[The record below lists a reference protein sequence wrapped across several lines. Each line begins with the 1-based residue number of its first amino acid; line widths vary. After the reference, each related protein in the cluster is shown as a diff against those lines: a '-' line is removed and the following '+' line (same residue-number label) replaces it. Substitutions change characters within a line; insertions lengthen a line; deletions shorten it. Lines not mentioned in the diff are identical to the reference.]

1 MEKRVF
7 LAIFLCFIVVWVW
20 QAYFVPKP
28 PPGPLATTP
37 ATGPANGAAPAPATA
52 PASPDA
58 TASAPAAP
66 EPPAAAP
73 IVADVAARDIVIE
86 TDSIRAVISTA
97 GAVLKSWKLK
107 KYFDDTGTHQAL
119 ELVPQDVPP
128 GAYARPFTLVT
139 DDAGVTQTLSRA
151 LFKPSAEGLTLGSA
165 PGTLSFVYQDASG
178 LNARKT
184 FYFQPDGKPYVVNVE
199 AAIDVGGSPQAVEI
213 DWGPALGLGYS
224 PDGSQSMPVRAIQ
237 YRNDNV
243 ERLTVDNL
251 KEQSRYEGQLRYV
264 GVDEHYFLSSALPG
278 TQAVTVKYQPVTLPA
293 PAAAEG
299 KVRTFISYSVRVPSA
314 SHGTATVPFFIGPK
328 DFDVL
333 KSVDVQLSRAIDFG
347 MFAWLV
353 VPLLQS
359 LKWINGFLGNFGWS
373 IIVLTLLINL
383 AMFPLRHKSM
393 VSMRKM
399 QALQPEVKA
408 IQDRYAKYKLTDPE
422 RQKMNQEM
430 MALYKQKGVNP
441 ASGCVPML
449 LTMPVLFAF
458 YQMLASA
465 IELRGAP
472 FFGWIQDLSKMDP
485 WFVTPLIM
493 GGTMFWQQKMMPAA
507 ADPVQAKMFMFMPV
521 IFTVMFLWAP
531 SGLVIYWLVSNVMAI
546 GQQYLTNRIIGAPG
560 RPPRPVAAAAAADRG
575 RKRP

>member
-28 PPGPLATTP
+28 PPPPAPGATP
-37 ATGPANGAAPAPATA
+37 AATA
-52 PASPDA
+52 PANGV
-58 TASAPAAP
+58 APV
-66 EPPAAAP
+66 PPAPGSPEATGGAAVSEVPTAAP
-73 IVADVAARDIVIE
+73 IVADTAARDIVIE

-107 KYFDDTGTHQAL
+107 KYFDDNGTHQPL

-139 DDAGVTQTLSRA
+139 DDPGVTQTLARA
-151 LFKPSAEGLTLGSA
+151 LFKPSAEGLSLGSA
-165 PGTLSFVYQDASG
+165 PGTLSFQYQDASG

-224 PDGSQSMPVRAIQ
+224 PDGSQTMPVRAIQ
-237 YRNDNV
+237 HRNDDV
-243 ERLTVDNL
+243 ERLTVDEL

-264 GVDEHYFLSSALPG
+264 GVDEQYFLSGALPG

-293 PAAAEG
+293 PASAEG
-299 KVRTFISYSVRVPSA
+299 QVRTFIGYSVRVPSA
-314 SHGTATVPFFIGPK
+314 SHGTATLPFFIGPK

-333 KSVDVQLSRAIDFG
+333 KAVDLQLSRAIDFG

-359 LKWINGFLGNFGWS
+359 LKWINGYLGNFGWS
-373 IIVLTLLINL
+373 IIILTILINL

-399 QALQPEVKA
+399 QSLQPEVKA

-472 FFGWIQDLSKMDP
+472 FLGWIQDLSKMDP

-493 GGTMFWQQKMMPAA
+493 GGTMFWQQKMMPTT

-521 IFTVMFLWAP
+521 LFTVMFLWAP

-546 GQQYLTNRIIGAPG
+546 GQQYLTNHLIGAPV
-560 RPPRPVAAAAAADRG
+560 RVPRPVPPAAVEKS
-575 RKRP
+575 RKRS